1 MSNHH
6 KYNEYENHGGPSVE
20 EVAELLEVASK
31 KVPELITNLLNTLY
45 SQKSASDM
53 GKAVGSL
60 YKELVDAGIPQEV
73 AVQMAKDYMFSL
85 KDVMKSFND
94 TQHQG
99 E

>member
-1 MSNHH
+1 MTNH
-6 KYNEYENHGGPSVE
+6 KYNEHENYASVKE
-20 EVAELLEVASK
+20 IAELLEITSK

-53 GKAVGSL
+53 GKAVGTL
-60 YKELVDAGIPQEV
+60 YKELVDSGIPQEV

-94 TQHQG
+94 THSEQQG

>member
-1 MSNHH
+1 MSNH
-6 KYNEYENHGGPSVE
+6 KYREYDHHGDPSVE
-20 EVAELLEVASK
+20 EVSELLEVASK
-31 KVPELITNLLNTLY
+31 KVPELITNILNTLY

-53 GKAVGSL
+53 GRAVGSL

-85 KDVMKSFND
+85 KDVMKNFND
-94 TQHQG
+94 THHQG